1 MPLLGLRPYNMIE
14 GTWTEEEQMHIAN
27 EMQSFVVYGTIT
39 ITLLA
44 IGATATYSGIQWVRK
59 KKQENLIKGLYDA
72 ANVVRKDLGEKP
84 KQHITI
90 RKRKVVKL

>member
-1 MPLLGLRPYNMIE
+1 MPLLGLRPYNVIE
-14 GTWTEEEQMHIAN
+14 GTWTEEEQMLIAN

-59 KKQENLIKGLYDA
+59 KKA
-72 ANVVRKDLGEKP
+72 
-84 KQHITI
+84 
-90 RKRKVVKL
+90 